1 MKRETAT
8 ERTRRDIIRLCHSAL
23 DSHTLRVEL
32 LKQLQRVISS
42 DYIFFSTTDPV
53 TQLFTSSVFDE
64 TPTPI
69 MLQFLENEF
78 LQDDFNKFL
87 ALLNNHQAVGVLSE
101 QTQHDLSRSQR
112 YRDILA
118 PLALGDEM
126 RAVFVTNAA
135 CWGTL
140 CLHRERAVSEYTSA
154 EAAFLAQLAPHIAEG
169 LRKALLLNSA
179 SEVKTPD
186 GPGVL
191 VLAEDLSVVATT
203 PVAGYWLAELGEA
216 ERGDQHALPFPVLTV
231 VARLQAIERRETTQA
246 YGMPKVRLRTPSGHW
261 VVLYAS
267 RLRREAD
274 QGQIAVMFEASQPVE
289 IAPLIMQAYRLTR
302 REGEIT
308 QCVLRGWSTTEI
320 ASALHISS
328 NTIQDHLKAIFEK
341 VDVSSRRELAGR
353 IFVQQYQ
360 PHFLAGAP
368 VDASG
373 RLTLSN
379 QISPQSKTASSEI
392 SDEIRS

>member
-8 ERTRRDIIRLCHSAL
+8 ERTRREIIRLCHSAL

-42 DYIFFSTTDPV
+42 DYIFFSTTDPA
-53 TQLFTSSVFDE
+53 THLFTSSVLDE
-64 TPTPI
+64 TPMPV
-69 MLQFLENEF
+69 LSQFLENEF
-78 LQDDFNKFL
+78 LQQDFNKFL
-87 ALLNNHQAVGVLSE
+87 ALLNTHQSVGVLSE
-101 QTQHDLSRSQR
+101 QTRHDLSRSQR

-118 PLALGDEM
+118 PLSLGDEM

-140 CLHRERAVSEYTSA
+140 CLHRERAVSSYTSA

-169 LRKALLLNSA
+169 LRKALLLGRA
-179 SEVKTPD
+179 SEVKTLD

-191 VLAEDLSVVATT
+191 ILAEDLSVVAMT
-203 PVAGYWLAELGEA
+203 PVAEYWLAELLEA
-216 ERGDQHALPFPVLTV
+216 ERGDKHALPFPVLTV
-231 VARLQAIERRETTQA
+231 VARLQAIERGEAAQA
-246 YGMPKVRLRTPSGHW
+246 YGMPEVRLCSPSGHW

-267 RLRREAD
+267 RLRREAE
-274 QGQIAVMFEASQPVE
+274 QGQIAVMFETAQSVE
-289 IAPLIMQAYRLTR
+289 IAPLIMQAYHLTK

-308 QCVLRGWSTTEI
+308 QCILRGWSTTEI

-341 VDVSSRRELAGR
+341 VDVHSRRELAGR
-353 IFVQQYQ
+353 IFLQQYQ

-373 RLTLSN
+373 RLTSL
-379 QISPQSKTASSEI
+379 PP
-392 SDEIRS
+392 DLV